1 MEKEKM
7 NRRKLTDEE
16 LAQVTGGQ
24 VEESVIL
31 AQAEKAK
38 DEAAKMKKL
47 QSKVI
52 TSAGTM
58 SVMIEM
64 GKEAER

>member
-1 MEKEKM
+1 MKDTK
-7 NRRKLTDEE
+7 KLSDKDLE
-16 LAQVTGGQ
+16 QVNGGQ

-38 DEAAKMKKL
+38 EEAAKMKKL

-58 SVMIEM
+58 SVMVET